1 MTGWCCDY
9 VCRIVIYPEQQ
20 CLSLEYM
27 LGWEP
32 YNVRY
37 LHLVSRHRRPQRA
50 DGNLLETRS
59 QHAVPSNLRSV
70 KSPIPQCHIFNA
82 STMARKPGNCAN
94 PSHNWLTVP
103 FVHRSNLRKL
113 TGGDTFSEK
122 NSMISCTS
130 CTPYIFW
137 ELRRVHLHASIKTYS
152 ACTRTTTTSAFVASP
167 QLS

>member
-70 KSPIPQCHIFNA
+70 KFPIPQCHIFNA
-82 STMARKPGNCAN
+82 STMTRKPGNCAN
-94 PSHNWLTVP
+94 PSLAYCSFRTP
-103 FVHRSNLRKL
+103 KQPQEAHRRRHIFRKKFIDIL
-113 TGGDTFSEK
+113 YFLHTLYFLGITQSPP
-122 NSMISCTS
+122 SCTDQDVFGMHED
-130 CTPYIFW
+130 YN
-137 ELRRVHLHASIKTYS
+137 YS
-152 ACTRTTTTSAFVASP
+152 GFRY
-167 QLS
+167 